1 MNKKFVQEYIEK
13 RSKALKTSEAEEL
26 RDKLYN
32 LKKKAIDNL
41 DEYVKKAKTSL
52 EKNGCHVYIAK
63 TNNDAVN
70 QLKKII
76 GDEKYI
82 VKSKS
87 NTINNLEIDKNLK
100 TEIVETDTGDF
111 LASVVGKKDPHP
123 VIPALSITEA
133 EMVKAIKEKLKKT
146 VEPKAEKI
154 VEFVRNYLREKM
166 LKANIGLTG
175 ANAIT
180 TEGQIVILENEGNI
194 SIISHVPE
202 KHIVV
207 AGVNKIIKDMNEANM
222 VVKAATVWG
231 TGQDWPNYVNVI
243 SGPSKTGDIQNIHIE
258 GAHGTKEVYVILVDE
273 DRSKIAKD
281 KYKQIL
287 YCVNCGACLDLCPVY
302 NVNMHVLQRDKKFL
316 EFDKNFECTLCST
329 CTLNCPVKIDWQE
342 LTRIA
347 RAEFAKTGQITHP
360 NQKMIENIRKHGNP
374 FGEMSEGE
382 IPKEL
387 FCC

>member
-13 RSKALKTSEAEEL
+13 RSKALSSSDAEKL

-32 LKKKAIDNL
+32 LKKTAIDNL
-41 DEYVKKAKTSL
+41 DEYVKKAKSAL

-63 TNNDAVN
+63 TNDDAVN

-87 NTINNLEIDKNLK
+87 NTINELEINKKLN
-100 TEIVETDTGDF
+100 TEIIETDTGDF
-111 LASVVGKKDPHP
+111 IASLVGKKDPHP
-123 VIPALSITEA
+123 VIPALSIKE
-133 EMVKAIKEKLKKT
+133 EEIVKAIKEKTGKVVK
-146 VEPKAEKI
+146 PKAEDI
-154 VEFVRNYLREKM
+154 VAFVSGYLRDKM

-180 TEGQIVILENEGNI
+180 TDGQIVILENEGNI
-194 SIISHVPE
+194 SIISHVPK
-202 KHIVV
+202 KHIVIV
-207 AGVNKIIKDMNEANM
+207 GTNKIIKDMDEANM

-243 SGPSKTGDIQNIHIE
+243 SGPSKTGDIGNVHIE
-258 GAHGTKEVYVILVDE
+258 GAHGAKEVHVIFTDDYRL
-273 DRSKIAKD
+273 KYAKTKYQD
-281 KYKQIL
+281 KLFCI
-287 YCVNCGACLDLCPVY
+287 NCGACLDLCPIY
-302 NVNMHVLQRDKKFL
+302 NATNEPVKIKY
-316 EFDKNFECTLCST
+316 FDRNFKCTLCSN

-342 LTRIA
+342 LTRVS
-347 RAEFAKTGQITHP
+347 REEFAKSGKITHP
-360 NQKMIENIRKHGNP
+360 NQKMIANIRKHGNP
-374 FGEMSEGE
+374 FGEIKEGD

-387 FCC
+387 HCC